1 MSRIGNK
8 PVAIPSGVKVDIA
21 GNKVTVSGS
30 KGSLHFSHPHGVNVK
45 VENDAVAVGR
55 ESDLAK
61 HRAFHGLT
69 RSLINNMIQG
79 VSQGYQ
85 QRMEVFGTGYGCDLK
100 GQTLVLTVGFSHT
113 VDLPVPEGIKVTI
126 EVAQARGDE
135 TPAKLLIEGIDKQV
149 VGQFARNVKDARPPE
164 PYKGKGIRYE
174 GEQIIRKD
182 GKAFAG
188 AGS

>member
-1 MSRIGNK
+1 MSRIGKK
-8 PVAIPSGVKVDIA
+8 PVAIPSGVKVDVS
-21 GNKVTVSGS
+21 GETVTVTGP
-30 KGSLHFSHPHGVNVK
+30 KGSLNYSHPAGVK
-45 VENDAVAVGR
+45 VKVDGDNVAVDR
-55 ESDLAK
+55 DSDTAQ

-69 RSLINNMIQG
+69 RALINNMIHG

-85 QRMEVFGTGYGCDLK
+85 QRMEVFGTGYGCAVAGDKL
-100 GQTLVLTVGFSHT
+100 QLTVGFSHT
-113 VDLPVPEGIKVTI
+113 VDVMIPQGVTVKV

-135 TPAKLLIEGIDKQV
+135 TPAKLLIEGIDKQL

-174 GEQIIRKD
+174 GEQIIRKA

>member
-8 PVAIPSGVKVDIA
+8 PVAIPGGVKVDVA
-21 GNKVTVSGS
+21 GNKISVSGS
-30 KGSLHFSHPHGVNVK
+30 KGNLDFSHPDGVSVK
-45 VENDAVAVGR
+45 VENDQVVVER
-55 ESDLAK
+55 SSNLAK

-69 RSLINNMIQG
+69 RALVNNMIHG

-85 QRMEVFGTGYGCDLK
+85 QRMEVFGTGYGCDVK
-100 GQTLVLTVGFSHT
+100 GQELVLTVGFSHT
-113 VDLPVPEGIKVTI
+113 VNLPIPQGIKVTI

-135 TPAKLLIEGIDKQV
+135 TPAKLLIEGIDKQL
-149 VGQFARNVKDARPPE
+149 VGQFARDVKDARQPE